1 MSLFEPIF
9 AALETGATVLHGY
22 ARLTAD
28 VDIVVDQ
35 KPDEALKAIRALT
48 ALGFVARAP
57 VNAEDYADENVR
69 RMWFDDK
76 GMRVLSLWDPHNPM
90 REVDLFVENPID
102 FDLLY
107 ERSQIVVLATSK
119 VRIASIEDL
128 IQLRTNDSRTDP
140 RINATSKRFKRSA
153 GASAMADEKT
163 MEWGSWAE
171 NDEQKLT
178 LGLRATPAQR
188 LAWLEEMI
196 VLAYRSGAL
205 PRKR

>member
-9 AALETGATVLHGY
+9 AALENGAVRYVVVGGMATVLHGY

-107 ERSQIVVLATSK
+107 ERSQIVVLATSN

-128 IQLRTNDSRTDP
+128 IQLKRLANRPEDQRDIEALQAI
-140 RINATSKRFKRSA
+140 RRSKRD
-153 GASAMADEKT
+153 G
-163 MEWGSWAE
+163 
-171 NDEQKLT
+171 
-178 LGLRATPAQR
+178 
-188 LAWLEEMI
+188 
-196 VLAYRSGAL
+196 
-205 PRKR
+205 